1 MVMGE
6 SMLIGAATL
15 YKHATIQGINNYVFS
30 FYVLLIGFV
39 FLFPCLFLL
48 HRRTSITPIKISI
61 AGKLFTIS
69 VLMYL
74 SNLVGLIGLKYG
86 SVTLASIMGNLSPA
100 FTFVLAFFFRM
111 EKVHLQSYTSHVKIG
126 GTLLSISGAII
137 ATVYTGPSLLS
148 TSMNTDWII
157 GGILLACQYF
167 LLSFCLIAQ
176 AKIMLEY
183 PVVLVVVCVLNIS
196 GLFIAGLAALIMA
209 RDLEAWK
216 IRLDVVLATIL
227 YVGFLF
233 GFVNVLVQFWV
244 LRLKGPLYVAMFKPL
259 TIIIAMIMGVLFLGD
274 PVYLGSV
281 LGGSIITIG
290 FYGVLW
296 GKGKED
302 EEGALSVRTTT
313 SPLLEPHDALQD
325 GS

>member
-1 MVMGE
+1 
-6 SMLIGAATL
+6 
-15 YKHATIQGINNYVFS
+15 
-30 FYVLLIGFV
+30 
-39 FLFPCLFLL
+39 
-48 HRRTSITPIKISI
+48 
-61 AGKLFTIS
+61 
-69 VLMYL
+69 
-74 SNLVGLIGLKYG
+74 
-86 SVTLASIMGNLSPA
+86 
-100 FTFVLAFFFRM
+100 
-111 EKVHLQSYTSHVKIG
+111 
-126 GTLLSISGAII
+126 
-137 ATVYTGPSLLS
+137 
-148 TSMNTDWII
+148 
-157 GGILLACQYF
+157 
-167 LLSFCLIAQ
+167 
-176 AKIMLEY
+176 MLEY
-183 PVVLVVVCVLNIS
+183 PVVLVVVFVLNLS

-216 IRLDVVLATIL
+216 LRLDVILATIL

-274 PVYLGSV
+274 PVYLRSV

-302 EEGALSVRTTT
+302 EEGALSARTTT
-313 SPLLEPHDALQD
+313 TPLLEPHDALED